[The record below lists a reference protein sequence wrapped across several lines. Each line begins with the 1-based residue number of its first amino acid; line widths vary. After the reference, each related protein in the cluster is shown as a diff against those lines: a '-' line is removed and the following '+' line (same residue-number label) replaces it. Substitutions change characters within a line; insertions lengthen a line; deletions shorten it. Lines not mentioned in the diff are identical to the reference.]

1 LHRIGGKEAEEAL
14 LGALND
20 NNPQV
25 KKEAILAVVNSEKSV
40 DALRKITAD
49 EKELLIVRLAAASR
63 LGEWNK
69 ENNFPLAMKVAKE
82 KTFSKEERIMAIN
95 VLASTEA
102 SRDILREIYED
113 TSENFLI
120 RFQARKALRQGDKR

>member
-25 KKEAILAVVNSEKSV
+25 KKEAILTVVNSEKSV
-40 DALRKITAD
+40 DALQKIVAD
-49 EKELLIVRLAAASR
+49 EKEKPIIRLAAASR

-69 ENNFPLAMKVAKE
+69 ENNLPLAIKVAKE
-82 KTFSKEERIMAIN
+82 KTFSKEERMMAIN
-95 VLASTEA
+95 ALANTEA
-102 SRDILREIYED
+102 NREILREIYQD
-113 TSENFLI
+113 TGENFLI
-120 RFQARKALRQGDKR
+120 RFQARKALRRGDKR